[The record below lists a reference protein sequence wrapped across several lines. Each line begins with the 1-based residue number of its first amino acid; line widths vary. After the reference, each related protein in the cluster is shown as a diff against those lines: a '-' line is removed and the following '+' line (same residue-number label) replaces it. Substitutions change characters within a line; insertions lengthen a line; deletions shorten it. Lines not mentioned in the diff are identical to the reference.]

1 MTILRRASDR
11 LRLFALILIAAL
23 LVPGL
28 AVAQQDDQAVDP
40 DAVVATVDGN
50 PITEADVGFA
60 AEDLGQDLAQIPVN
74 SRRAYLIGVLID
86 MKLMA
91 NAAKAQNLQDSPEF
105 ARRSEYLQERAL
117 RRAYFVDILNKS
129 VTDDQ
134 VKAAYDDYVASAP
147 QTEEVRARHI
157 LVNTEEE
164 AKAVLDELNNGKD
177 FAELAQE
184 KSIDPGAANGGDL
197 GYFTKGQMVQPFEDA
212 AFALEVGQVSQP
224 IQTQFGWHIIKLND
238 KRRAEAPQLE
248 DVRDELAEELQRDAI
263 TARVEALV
271 AASDVEHPEVE
282 GLSPE
287 IILDVDMLRN

>member
-224 IQTQFGWHIIKLND
+224 IQTQFGWHIIKLED
-238 KRRAEAPQLE
+238 RRPKQPATLEQMAPQIRQQL
-248 DVRDELAEELQRDAI
+248 LI
-263 TARVEALV
+263 EAFNGEV
-271 AASDVEHPEVE
+271 AALKDGADIQV
-282 GLSPE
+282 
-287 IILDVDMLRN
+287 LDPQASGALNY

>member
-28 AVAQQDDQAVDP
+28 AVAQQDDQTVDP

-91 NAAKAQNLQDSPEF
+91 NAAKAQNLQDSAEF

-129 VTDDQ
+129 VTDEQ
-134 VKAAYDDYVASAP
+134 VKAAYDDYIASAP

-157 LVNTEEE
+157 LVNTEDE

-224 IQTQFGWHIIKLND
+224 IQTQFGWHIIKLED
-238 KRRAEAPQLE
+238 RRPKQPATLEQMAPQIRQQL
-248 DVRDELAEELQRDAI
+248 LI
-263 TARVEALV
+263 EAFNGEV
-271 AASDVEHPEVE
+271 AALKDGADIQV
-282 GLSPE
+282 
-287 IILDVDMLRN
+287 LDPQASGALNY

>member
-224 IQTQFGWHIIKLND
+224 IQTQFGWHIIKLED
-238 KRRAEAPQLE
+238 RRPKQPATLEQMAPQIRQQLLIE
-248 DVRDELAEELQRDAI
+248 AFNDE
-263 TARVEALV
+263 V
-271 AASDVEHPEVE
+271 AALKDGADIQV
-282 GLSPE
+282 
-287 IILDVDMLRN
+287 LDPQASGALNY